1 MARRISSQ
9 HQKIFRLTML
19 AVLTAIVLV
28 LQLTGTGI
36 KIPVPGTTSISL
48 TLVPIVLGA
57 MILGPAGGAWLGFMF
72 GLVTYVMGATGADG
86 FTFILF
92 SDHPILT
99 ALVCFG
105 KGICAG
111 LFAGLVY
118 KALMKVNPLV
128 ATFVSAAVAPIAN
141 TGLFILGALTM
152 SDTLGANFV
161 ADGTTVIYFLVIGC
175 AGLNFIFEFI
185 LNMVVAPALNVV
197 MMHLGLVPK
206 NREDK

>member
-1 MARRISSQ
+1 MARKLSSQ
-9 HQKIFRLTML
+9 HQRIFRLTML
-19 AVLTAIVLV
+19 AVLTAIVAV

-48 TLVPIVLGA
+48 TLIPIVLGA
-57 MILGPAGGAWLGFMF
+57 MILGPIGGAWLGFMF
-72 GLVTYVMGATGADG
+72 GLIVYVMGVTGVDG

-92 SDHPILT
+92 SEHPFLT

-111 LFAGLVY
+111 VFAGLLYRAV
-118 KALMKVNPLV
+118 MKKNPLV
-128 ATFVSAAVAPIAN
+128 ATFASAAIAPITN
-141 TGLFILGALTM
+141 TGLFILGGLTM
-152 SDTLGANFV
+152 SGTLSANFV

-175 AGLNFIFEFI
+175 AGINFIFEFI
-185 LNMVVAPALNVV
+185 LNMVVAPALNIV

-206 NREDK
+206 KQQN

>member
-1 MARRISSQ
+1 MNEKTRTLVGTGI
-9 HQKIFRLTML
+9 
-19 AVLTAIVLV
+19 LTAIVVVLQAMSAPIRFGPFSVTLV
-28 LQLTGTGI
+28 LI
-36 KIPVPGTTSISL
+36 
-48 TLVPIVLGA
+48 PIVVGA
-57 MILGPAGGAWLGFMF
+57 ALYGFKSGAWLGAVF
-72 GLVTYVMGATGADG
+72 GVVVLMTDAAAFLAVNVPGTIVTCILKGA
-86 FTFILF
+86 L
-92 SDHPILT
+92 
-99 ALVCFG
+99 
-105 KGICAG
+105 AG
-111 LFAGLVY
+111 LAAGLVY

>member
-1 MARRISSQ
+1 
-9 HQKIFRLTML
+9 ML
-19 AVLTAIVLV
+19 ALLTALVLA

-48 TLVPIVLGA
+48 TLIPIVLGA

-92 SDHPILT
+92 SEHPLLT
-99 ALVCFG
+99 AIVCFG

-111 LFAGLVY
+111 LLAGIIY
-118 KALMKVNPLV
+118 KCLIKINPLV
-128 ATFVSAAVAPIAN
+128 ATFSAAAIAPVTN

-152 SDTLGANFV
+152 SDTLNANFV
-161 ADGTTVIYFLVIGC
+161 ADGSTVIYFLVIGC
-175 AGLNFIFEFI
+175 AGINFIFEFI
-185 LNMVVAPALNVV
+185 LNMVVAPALNIV

-206 NREDK
+206 KKEVE

>member
-1 MARRISSQ
+1 MI
-9 HQKIFRLTML
+9 

-48 TLVPIVLGA
+48 TLIPIVLGA
-57 MILGPAGGAWLGFMF
+57 MILGPVGGAWLGFMF
-72 GLVTYVMGATGADG
+72 GLVVYLMGATGADG

-92 SDHPILT
+92 SEHPFLT
-99 ALVCFG
+99 ALTCFG

-111 LFAGLVY
+111 LLAGLAY
-118 KALMKVNPLV
+118 KALMKINPLV
-128 ATFVSAAVAPIAN
+128 ATFASAAIAPIAN

-152 SDTLGANFV
+152 SDTLSANFV
-161 ADGTTVIYFLVIGC
+161 ADGSTVIYFLVIGC
-175 AGLNFIFEFI
+175 AGINFIFEFI
-185 LNMVVAPALNVV
+185 LNMVVAPALNIV

-206 NREDK
+206 NAGKSE